1 MIRIGVDLGGT
12 KIEALALDQHGRELK
27 RKRVATPKGDYQGTI
42 KTIVELVTFLE
53 ENWRKGNR
61 WNRHPWN
68 SFSENRVGEKCQFHL
83 ADWEALQP

>member
-12 KIEALALDQHGRELK
+12 KIEAIALDQHGQELK

-42 KTIVELVTFLE
+42 KTILKLFTFLE
-53 ENWRKGNR
+53 EKPREKNR
-61 WNRHPWN
+61 WNRHPGN